1 MAHWLYQALHRAP
14 KAHALYV
21 NHVLKQGLPL
31 ISMHAEQLP
40 ENELLSLN
48 ALNVNTVI
56 DPNMQDHQ
64 LPSVLE
70 SFSFTEAN
78 IYTDENLLF
87 VPPSKKGD
95 LIKLFVDGNRNKII
109 GYMALFLEWANML
122 ICINVYAK
130 YLHKTI

>member
-1 MAHWLYQALHRAP
+1 
-14 KAHALYV
+14 
-21 NHVLKQGLPL
+21 
-31 ISMHAEQLP
+31 MHAEQLP

-48 ALNVNTVI
+48 ALN
-56 DPNMQDHQ
+56 
-64 LPSVLE
+64 LS
-70 SFSFTEAN
+70 
-78 IYTDENLLF
+78 

>member
-1 MAHWLYQALHRAP
+1 
-14 KAHALYV
+14 
-21 NHVLKQGLPL
+21 
-31 ISMHAEQLP
+31 MHAEQLP

-78 IYTDENLLF
+78 IYTDENLVSEFSFYLSWCNF
-87 VPPSKKGD
+87 PYK
-95 LIKLFVDGNRNKII
+95 IKLLIVSTRII
-109 GYMALFLEWANML
+109 QCLVL
-122 ICINVYAK
+122 
-130 YLHKTI
+130 